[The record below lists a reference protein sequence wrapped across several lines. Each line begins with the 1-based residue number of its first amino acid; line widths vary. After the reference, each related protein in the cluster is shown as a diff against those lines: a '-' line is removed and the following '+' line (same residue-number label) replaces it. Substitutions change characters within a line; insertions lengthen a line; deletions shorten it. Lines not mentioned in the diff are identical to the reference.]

1 MFGVMPEK
9 KNGPVGDRRMMM
21 RPLPTA
27 ITAAG
32 ITFAILITLGALSLL
47 ATRKIMERDATEIL
61 VAGALAATAG
71 PRGELLGTAPTEPAR
86 IAQARGDAE
95 RALAALIAAL
105 PEAINVQVGGVRGDS
120 MTILAEWMDPRV
132 PATARPGP
140 MEGKSQVIPGPVR
153 AEWAAG
159 HAYVESLNSRLGWN
173 GGFSA
178 YTPVRTATGVVHG
191 FVRIEADAKRYARWD
206 TDLRETILLGVGT
219 ALAVAL
225 LAGLGVYRVETSRAE
240 SATRL
245 VEAKEAAETTARSRG
260 EFLANMSHEIRTPLH
275 GVLGMTEALLA
286 SPHTEA
292 DRRSLSVINRSASSL
307 LGILNDILDYSKLE
321 AGRVDLVEGPFDPRA
336 LVDDVTDLFA
346 VRAEEKSLDLAVLET
361 ARADSWPTG
370 DAARI
375 RQVMLNLVGNAV
387 KFTEK
392 GSVQVE
398 LSTVA
403 IGRKTVSL
411 RIAVR
416 DTGIGI
422 APDVQAR
429 VFEQFSQ
436 ADSSTARRFG
446 GTGLGLTISRQLV
459 MLMGGTV
466 SVSSVPGRGSEFAVN
481 LQLPISETKSEVPV
495 ITPFSVGHR
504 VVLCTGLAATRA
516 ALTELC
522 AREHLA
528 VDYFAN
534 IDDAERQ
541 LQRDPGLVAVFC
553 EASHDKSAAR
563 HRLGAFKAPLVVL
576 TTVHAPLNNSTLAV
590 LGAVAQL
597 RRPVRQDHFSSL
609 IADLA
614 AGKLTVPHVVPP
626 SAGVARGAAASAA
639 AGASGGRVGAPNA
652 ALRPVPEP
660 ALETDAPRVLVVDD
674 VDLNLM
680 VARAM
685 LGSLGANVATAVSG
699 EEALAMLSSG
709 KVDLVLMD
717 CHMPGIDGYEATRRI
732 RATDGPNRDTPIV
745 ALSASAFAED
755 RERAMASGMNDF
767 ATKPI
772 ELTSLR
778 AVLVRWTGTQ
788 TDDAVAAASAT

>member
-1 MFGVMPEK
+1 MFGVMPAK
-9 KNGPVGDRRMMM
+9 QNRPVGDRRLMM

-32 ITFAILITLGALSLL
+32 IVIAILVTLGALSWLT
-47 ATRKIMERDATEIL
+47 TRSIMERDASEIL

-71 PRGELLGTAPTEPAR
+71 QRGELLSAAPTDPVR
-86 IAQARGDAE
+86 VAQARGEAE
-95 RALAALIAAL
+95 RALTAVIAAL
-105 PEAINVQVGGVRGDS
+105 PEAVAAQVGSVRGDS
-120 MTILAEWMDPRV
+120 MTILAEWMDERV
-132 PATARPGP
+132 PAATRPRP
-140 MEGKSQVIPGPVR
+140 MLGEIRVIPAPIR
-153 AEWAAG
+153 SAWAAG
-159 HAYVESLNSRLGWN
+159 QPYVEPQNSRLGWA
-173 GGFSA
+173 GGFRA
-178 YTPVRTATGVVHG
+178 CAPVRSASGGVTG
-191 FVRIEADAKRYARWD
+191 FVCVDADAKRYVRWD
-206 TDLRETILLGVGT
+206 ADLRETILLGIGT

-240 SATRL
+240 SAARL
-245 VEAKEAAETTARSRG
+245 IEAKEAAEAMARSRG

-321 AGRVDLVEGPFDPRA
+321 AGRVDLVQGPFDPRA

-346 VRAEEKSLDLAVLET
+346 VRAEEKSLDLAVRET
-361 ARADSWPTG
+361 ARADSWPVG

-403 IGRKTVSL
+403 IGRQTIAL

-466 SVSSVPGRGSEFAVN
+466 SVSSVPGRGSEFAVD
-481 LQLPISETKSEVPV
+481 LQLPIANTKAEIPVVP
-495 ITPFSVGHR
+495 PFSVGHR
-504 VVLCTGLAATRA
+504 VMVCTTLEATHA
-516 ALTELC
+516 ALAELC
-522 AREHLA
+522 AREHLT
-528 VDYFAN
+528 VEYVAN
-534 IDDAERQ
+534 VDDAERQ
-541 LQRDPGLVAVFC
+541 LKRDPGFVAVFC
-553 EASHDKSAAR
+553 ETSAGESASSR
-563 HRLGAFKAPLVVL
+563 HRLGAFKPPLVVL
-576 TTVHAPLNNSTLAV
+576 TTVHTPLNNSALAM

-597 RRPVRQDHFSSL
+597 RRPVRQDHFSAL

-614 AGKLTVPHVVPP
+614 AGKLTVPRAVTSPTDRQ
-626 SAGVARGAAASAA
+626 VANVDTART
-639 AGASGGRVGAPNA
+639 

-660 ALETDAPRVLVVDD
+660 TAHPDAPRVLVVDD

-685 LGSLGANVATAVSG
+685 LGSMGANVSTATGG
-699 EEALAMLSSG
+699 EEALAMLARD

-717 CHMPGIDGYEATRRI
+717 CHMPGIDGYEATRRV
-732 RATDGPNRDTPIV
+732 RAVDGPNRDTPIV

-772 ELTSLR
+772 ELNSLR
-778 AVLVRWTGTQ
+778 AVLVRWTGSE
-788 TDDAVAAASAT
+788 AGHGVAAGSAT